1 MQWIF
6 VYDVLVVI
14 GFSKA
19 CKEQFSSNDLLE
31 MWKEDKFPFYTKH
44 HFFSPSD
51 GIMNKL
57 YNRFNTKHKRPLSQ
71 VPGHNL

>member
-57 YNRFNTKHKRPLSQ
+57 
-71 VPGHNL
+71 